1 MKKLGM
7 VLLMV
12 GVMVLGFGLMTVFAQ
27 GTTTGS
33 SANTDV
39 TVTVTDSNVTMSPR
53 NPPASVPVTFTFTNN
68 GQNVNGAVIE
78 KAGANNEPLSSGGN
92 TASFDVIQAGGNFS
106 TTWTFNDAG
115 DYQFA
120 VYNNG
125 TLEQGMVVTFTVG
138 SAGGGTGH
146 PGRCDCLADDRGDGD
161 HRGHCDERHDRTT
174 TVTTTSGAAS
184 ATSTPAAGSTTSTGQ
199 TPSNLPQTGG
209 ETATWPRCCL
219 PSASPHC
226 FLGGA
231 LTFSR
236 RSR

>member
-1 MKKLGM
+1 MAL
-7 VLLMV
+7 VLLIV
-12 GVMVLGFGLMTVFAQ
+12 GVMVLGFGLMTAFAQ

-53 NPPASVPVTFTFTNN
+53 NLPASVPVTFTFTNN
-68 GQNVNGAVIE
+68 GQNAHAFVIE
-78 KAGANNEPLSSGGN
+78 KAGATNQPLTSGGN
-92 TASFDVIQAGGNFS
+92 TASFDAIQAGGNFS

-115 DYQFA
+115 DYQLA
-120 VYNNG
+120 AYNNG

-138 SAGGGTGH
+138 SAGGATGAQAVR
-146 PGRCDCLADDRGDGD
+146 PPRRRPRRRRPPTATATSAMTA
-161 HRGHCDERHDRTT
+161 TT

-209 ETATWPRCCL
+209 ETNWAAML
-219 PSASPHC
+219 LA
-226 FLGGA
+226 FGVAALLLGGA
-231 LTFSR
+231 LTFAR